1 MLHERRSSTVQPSP
15 DAGPASEHPAA
26 DRRRWWTL
34 GLLCAAQFMLVL
46 DVTVVNVALPELARD
61 LDLTGASAGWAVTA
75 YALPFAGLLLLGG
88 RIADIVGPRR
98 TVLAGLGLFTAA
110 SLAAGLAGSEAVF
123 LTARAAQ
130 GVGAALLSPAALA
143 SVTRLFDGPARARA
157 LAAWGAVGGSGA
169 AVGVLVGG
177 LLVAGPGWRSIF
189 LVNVPIGIAVAVAL
203 TLVTRAIT
211 GLPAGAHGAAQGATD
226 RRLDVLGAV
235 LALAGVAAVV
245 RALTLSAGPGRS
257 SSAVALALG
266 GAAVL
271 ALFWWR
277 ERTAPV
283 PLLDPALVRRPA
295 VRGGALVMLGAT
307 AVLVGSF
314 FLVSF
319 LLQARLGWSALTTGL
334 AFLPVA
340 VAVGVGA
347 HLGGRLVVRLG
358 GRIVAVVG
366 LGAAALGSAVSALG
380 GDTAVLVVGGTT
392 VAALGLGTSF
402 VAATTTAMTHVEG
415 SRAGVTSGVVSTAHE
430 LGAAIGV
437 AVLSSVA
444 AGSLTDPGA
453 LGGFSRG
460 FAVAAAIAA
469 LTGVAAAL
477 LVPAVRPAAD
487 APRLA
492 H

>member
-1 MLHERRSSTVQPSP
+1 MLHDRRSSTLQPP
-15 DAGPASEHPAA
+15 HVGPESTQRDA
-26 DRRRWWTL
+26 DRPRWWTL
-34 GLLCAAQFMLVL
+34 GLLCVAQFMLVL
-46 DVTVVNVALPELARD
+46 DVTVVNVALPDLARD
-61 LDLTGASAGWAVTA
+61 LDLVGASAGWAVTA

-88 RIADIVGPRR
+88 RIADLVGPRR
-98 TVLAGLGLFTAA
+98 TVLAGLVLFTAA

-123 LTARAAQ
+123 LTARGAQ

-143 SVTRLFDGPARARA
+143 TVTRLFDGPDRARA

-189 LVNVPIGIAVAVAL
+189 LINVPIGILVAVAL
-203 TLVTRAIT
+203 TLVTRVFT
-211 GLPAGAHGAAQGATD
+211 GLPAGTHGAAG

-235 LALAGVAAVV
+235 LALVGVAALV
-245 RALTLSAGPGRS
+245 RGLTLSAGPQRS
-257 SSAVALALG
+257 SVGVVLALG
-266 GAAVL
+266 GVAVL

-277 ERTAPV
+277 ERAAAA

-314 FLVSF
+314 FLLSF

-340 VAVGVGA
+340 VAVGAGA

-358 GRIVAVVG
+358 GRTVAAAG
-366 LGAAALGSAVSALG
+366 LGAAALGSAVSALS
-380 GDTAVLVVGGTT
+380 GDTVALVVGGTT
-392 VAALGLGTSF
+392 VAALGLGSAF
-402 VAATTTAMTHVEG
+402 VAATTTAMTQVEE

-444 AGSLTDPGA
+444 ASSLLAPDM

-460 FAVAAAIAA
+460 FAVAAVIAA
-469 LTGVAAAL
+469 ATSVAAAL
-477 LVPAVRPAAD
+477 LVPAVRPTAD
-487 APRLA
+487 APRFA